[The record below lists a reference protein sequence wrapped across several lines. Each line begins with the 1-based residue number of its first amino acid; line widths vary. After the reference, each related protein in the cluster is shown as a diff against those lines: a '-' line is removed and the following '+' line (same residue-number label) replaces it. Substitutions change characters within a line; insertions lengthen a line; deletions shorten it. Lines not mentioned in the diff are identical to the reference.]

1 MVARGA
7 AITSERR
14 KAMADGRAAAKEK
27 SRIVGFPVKC
37 KVRVNTPREPRY
49 HGKVGTISEHNEGEC
64 GVRFVQSDAAVW
76 FLPSQLVRLATEK
89 KSQNGG

>member
-1 MVARGA
+1 MKEEPGAHVYMLRCSDGSYYVGSARRGLD
-7 AITSERR
+7 RR
-14 KAMADGRAAAKEK
+14 
-27 SRIVGFPVKC
+27 
-37 KVRVNTPREPRY
+37 
-49 HGKVGTISEHNEGEC
+49 ISEHNEGEC